1 MSWSR
6 EESPDRLGTLWSLN
20 RFLGM
25 EAVIV
30 QGVSFNRLCKRIRPL
45 SCETCGVL
53 FLYSLVIFVGEDEVS
68 LLKVKVRSAV

>member
-30 QGVSFNRLCKRIRPL
+30 QGVSFNRVENEFGLCHVRLAECYFSIHL
-45 SCETCGVL
+45 S
-53 FLYSLVIFVGEDEVS
+53 SLWG
-68 LLKVKVRSAV
+68 RTRCPC